1 MVLPITTDDY
11 TKYPKLKEEMWE
23 FNEKVKEHIG
33 VFDDQLIL
41 QTEDDKPEEALVV
54 PVPEGGL
61 PADDDGFEELETGQ
75 EFDPLVRV
83 KVILPHKGGD
93 MMAKVVGRK

>member
-41 QTEDDKPEEALVV
+41 QTEDDEPEEALVV